1 MANNFKEAVVNKT
14 RVQTPK
20 GALSAEQLCEL
31 SIPELDGLAVELEEA
46 YKESGKKS
54 FVTKSSAKSKEAK
67 HKFDLV
73 LEILQ
78 MKVEE
83 QEIAAEKLE
92 NKQHNERILELIA
105 GKQDEELKGL
115 SIAELKKKLK

>member
-1 MANNFKEAVVNKT
+1 
-14 RVQTPK
+14 
-20 GALSAEQLCEL
+20 
-31 SIPELDGLAVELEEA
+31 
-46 YKESGKKS
+46 
-54 FVTKSSAKSKEAK
+54 
-67 HKFDLV
+67 
-73 LEILQ
+73 